1 MKGRTVIVTIKS
13 LFDFVVP
20 EKLDNTL
27 LLLWKLILP
36 KVHFLGLHDGLILRT
51 SLQRRKSQQYVVL
64 YTEMSC
70 TQVF

>member
-1 MKGRTVIVTIKS
+1 MKGCIVIVAIKF

-20 EKLDNTL
+20 DNLDNTL

-36 KVHFLGLHDGLILRT
+36 KVHFSGLHDGLILRT